1 MSSHARHPAGNVQQ
15 PSCSSGHSCVRGRPC
30 SNEREPMAVGCVFY
44 MLQGN
49 TQSFL
54 SALTLL
60 GSKDGSVV
68 GTEADQLL
76 THG

>member
-1 MSSHARHPAGNVQQ
+1 
-15 PSCSSGHSCVRGRPC
+15 
-30 SNEREPMAVGCVFY
+30 MAVGCVFY